1 MQRVKLV
8 GEIAKFGSNWET
20 NCRDI
25 RDIFKLI
32 DCQTP
37 GFRQHL
43 IAAADAGIGY
53 EIKRGKDYLDNE
65 GELLLSLNSE
75 DVIITEDDCG
85 STDGKIKRT
94 IIEGSDII
102 ESIGEQI
109 LGRVACDDIIDP
121 SSSEIIVKAGN
132 LMFISGQI
140 PLDPETGDLVS
151 QSIEDQ
157 AKQVLENVKSICEAA
172 GCSLDDIV
180 KISIFLT
187 DLSNFAVVNDMM
199 KEYFSE
205 PYPARATVEVSGLP
219 LGVNVE
225 IEAIV
230 LING

>member
-1 MQRVKLV
+1 MTK
-8 GEIAKFGSNWET
+8 
-20 NCRDI
+20 
-25 RDIFKLI
+25 
-32 DCQTP
+32 
-37 GFRQHL
+37 
-43 IAAADAGIGY
+43 
-53 EIKRGKDYLDNE
+53 
-65 GELLLSLNSE
+65 
-75 DVIITEDDCG
+75 
-85 STDGKIKRT
+85 
-94 IIEGSDII
+94 
-102 ESIGEQI
+102 
-109 LGRVACDDIIDP
+109 
-121 SSSEIIVKAGN
+121 EIISTKNAPQAIGPYSQAVKARN

-140 PLDPETGDLVS
+140 PLDPETGDLAS

-187 DLSNFAVVNDMM
+187 DLSNFAVVNDVM

-225 IEAIV
+225 IEAII

>member
-1 MQRVKLV
+1 MTK
-8 GEIAKFGSNWET
+8 
-20 NCRDI
+20 
-25 RDIFKLI
+25 
-32 DCQTP
+32 
-37 GFRQHL
+37 
-43 IAAADAGIGY
+43 
-53 EIKRGKDYLDNE
+53 
-65 GELLLSLNSE
+65 
-75 DVIITEDDCG
+75 
-85 STDGKIKRT
+85 
-94 IIEGSDII
+94 
-102 ESIGEQI
+102 
-109 LGRVACDDIIDP
+109 
-121 SSSEIIVKAGN
+121 EIISTKSAPQAIGPYSQAVKAGN

-140 PLDPETGDLVS
+140 PLDPKTGDLVS

-172 GCSLDDIV
+172 GCSLNDIV

>member
-1 MQRVKLV
+1 MTK
-8 GEIAKFGSNWET
+8 
-20 NCRDI
+20 
-25 RDIFKLI
+25 
-32 DCQTP
+32 
-37 GFRQHL
+37 
-43 IAAADAGIGY
+43 
-53 EIKRGKDYLDNE
+53 
-65 GELLLSLNSE
+65 
-75 DVIITEDDCG
+75 
-85 STDGKIKRT
+85 
-94 IIEGSDII
+94 
-102 ESIGEQI
+102 
-109 LGRVACDDIIDP
+109 
-121 SSSEIIVKAGN
+121 EIISTKNAPQAIGPYSQAVKAGN

-140 PLDPETGDLVS
+140 PLDPKTGDLVS

-157 AKQVLENVKSICEAA
+157 AKQVLENVKSICEAV

>member
-1 MQRVKLV
+1 MTK
-8 GEIAKFGSNWET
+8 
-20 NCRDI
+20 
-25 RDIFKLI
+25 
-32 DCQTP
+32 
-37 GFRQHL
+37 
-43 IAAADAGIGY
+43 
-53 EIKRGKDYLDNE
+53 
-65 GELLLSLNSE
+65 
-75 DVIITEDDCG
+75 
-85 STDGKIKRT
+85 
-94 IIEGSDII
+94 
-102 ESIGEQI
+102 
-109 LGRVACDDIIDP
+109 
-121 SSSEIIVKAGN
+121 EIISTKNAPQAIGPYSQAVKAGN

-140 PLDPETGDLVS
+140 PLDPKSGDLVS